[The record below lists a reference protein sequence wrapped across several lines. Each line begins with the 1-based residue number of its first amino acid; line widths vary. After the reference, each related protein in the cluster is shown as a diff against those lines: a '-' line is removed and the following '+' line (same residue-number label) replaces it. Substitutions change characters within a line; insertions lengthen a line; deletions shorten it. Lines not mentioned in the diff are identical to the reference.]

1 MMTGVSTNDY
11 DIIQINITECKT
23 MNAAELLKLQLAST
37 TKRKPRGVKQALQ
50 VGSTYHTD
58 MLGIARNVHDDVN
71 KHILTPVDYNA
82 DASFAD
88 IIVDAIE
95 LVRGKW
101 SSPRFKSLA
110 QTIARKF
117 VNTANKTN
125 KTRNK
130 RYLGIDLFSGNKE
143 LLDYVDA
150 SIYDNVRLIES
161 IPSQYLAK
169 VDSIV
174 MTNIRA
180 GNRPGVIAK
189 ELLKQFD
196 ITESRAKLIARDQ
209 TAKINGQLNKL
220 RQVSAGFPYFE
231 WIDSGD
237 ERVRH
242 RHSTIA
248 DKVTKYG
255 KGIYRWEDPPLSD
268 RGTPIIPGEDFQCR
282 CIARPVGQ
290 DEVDSNR

>member
-1 MMTGVSTNDY
+1 
-11 DIIQINITECKT
+11 
-23 MNAAELLKLQLAST
+23 MNADELLKLQLSST
-37 TKRKPRGVKQALQ
+37 ARRKPKGVKQALQ
-50 VGSTYHTD
+50 AGSTYHTD
-58 MLGIARNVHDDVN
+58 ILRVARNVRDDVN
-71 KHILTPVDYNA
+71 KRILVPVDYNA

-101 SSPRFKSLA
+101 SGNRFKSLA

-125 KTRNK
+125 RDRNK
-130 RYLGIDLFSGNKE
+130 RDLGIDLFSGNKE
-143 LLDYVDA
+143 LIDYVDA

-161 IPSQYLAK
+161 IPSQYLDK

-180 GNRPGVIAK
+180 GNRPGVIAG

-209 TAKINGQLNKL
+209 TAKINGQLNQL

-231 WIDSGD
+231 WVDSAD
-237 ERVRH
+237 ERVRD
-242 RHSTIA
+242 RHSAIA

-255 KGIYRWEDPPLSD
+255 KGIYRWDDPPLSD
-268 RGTPIIPGEDFQCR
+268 RGLPIIPGEDFQCR
-282 CIARPVGQ
+282 CIARPVSQ
-290 DEVDSNR
+290 DEVDSNS